1 MLHEPDKFGAVAS
14 TTIPRSTFLKQ
25 HADKMCDDGIA
36 SRVSASDL
44 QQRATKNGCYAFA
57 VKELKTASDGTI
69 TERLRAILAPERLN
83 NALEESYTAQL
94 DLQHVSRYIDDV
106 THEAATIGDLKI
118 SFFQIELP
126 VYCRAWYR
134 FADAEG
140 NVYEYNRMP
149 MGYKPSAEIMQ
160 MVTEVIAGCPK
171 AIRPECGR
179 HVVSPHVIS
188 KIDVW
193 VDGFR
198 GAGSAKQCRRMLD
211 IVTSNAQFVGATF
224 KEPPSVSKRYDFI
237 GVDFNHDA
245 KKVSVAKKTRKKLGD
260 AVPRRAPISAYA
272 SLAARLIFC
281 AGVLR
286 LPLARYYH
294 AFKTV
299 NRYANRFNRDGEDF
313 YVDLART
320 DNAAFVLL
328 QEWLRESLGS
338 KDVRARAASD
348 PDVFDICYIDASLY
362 GWGCYIILAS
372 GELIIHGGKW
382 PPGTDTSSSG
392 QMANLEARAVENTF
406 KHCGHRFTVLRNV
419 DLRIDNSSVAHG
431 MRRALA
437 RTTNIN
443 ERIEPALTFCRDE
456 DINYTVKLVKSA
468 DNHADAESRGKP
480 SESLRAVVDR
490 VPRSRGWAG
499 RVAARGV
506 VLTT

>member
-1 MLHEPDKFGAVAS
+1 
-14 TTIPRSTFLKQ
+14 
-25 HADKMCDDGIA
+25 
-36 SRVSASDL
+36 
-44 QQRATKNGCYAFA
+44 
-57 VKELKTASDGTI
+57 
-69 TERLRAILAPERLN
+69 
-83 NALEESYTAQL
+83 
-94 DLQHVSRYIDDV
+94 
-106 THEAATIGDLKI
+106 
-118 SFFQIELP
+118 
-126 VYCRAWYR
+126 
-134 FADAEG
+134 
-140 NVYEYNRMP
+140 
-149 MGYKPSAEIMQ
+149 
-160 MVTEVIAGCPK
+160 
-171 AIRPECGR
+171 
-179 HVVSPHVIS
+179 
-188 KIDVW
+188 
-193 VDGFR
+193 
-198 GAGSAKQCRRMLD
+198 
-211 IVTSNAQFVGATF
+211 
-224 KEPPSVSKRYDFI
+224 
-237 GVDFNHDA
+237 
-245 KKVSVAKKTRKKLGD
+245 
-260 AVPRRAPISAYA
+260 
-272 SLAARLIFC
+272 
-281 AGVLR
+281 
-286 LPLARYYH
+286 
-294 AFKTV
+294 
-299 NRYANRFNRDGEDF
+299 
-313 YVDLART
+313 
-320 DNAAFVLL
+320 LL